1 MLSPSKGSGK
11 NSSPSVNF
19 TTSGQFLADYITEL
33 TSKGSDEDVAEDI
46 FNAWEST
53 PVSIEEFLYG
63 ENYLNLSITLSPP
76 QLKFVD
82 TLSNIFSEE
91 KITEGVLMAGQGS
104 GKDTCSIFVGLR
116 IVYLL
121 NCLRSPQK
129 YFNMEQNSFIDAI
142 NVAPNA
148 DLARNIYF
156 QTLSN
161 VLKNSPLFSAD
172 NPNRITYS
180 ATQTLINFPKNIRLI
195 SGNSENESWQG
206 YTPILILLDEIDAFK
221 SEQELRKSSG
231 LRSEGAEGI
240 YKTAKSLIQSRFP
253 GIGRVVSLSWPR
265 FKGSFIQRR
274 FEAGKLEER
283 TFVACNPDGS
293 AFSTWDFNPSK
304 KKEDF
309 KDFYDNDPI
318 LAKARFECDPPY
330 ARDAFIRDPIPV
342 LRCFD
347 ADIDEKGDMVHSGMK
362 DIRYE
367 TDLREGV
374 YYYVHVDLGLR
385 HSNAALA
392 IAHKDRN
399 GDSVVLDL
407 IKTWEPQPDKDVDF
421 RSIENFL
428 LDLRDNGI
436 KLASVTYDKYQSIN
450 SLQTLQNRG
459 VPAKYKSVTRTKE
472 AYDTLKDLIYQEK
485 LDAYFYPEAV
495 EEILGLDIVY
505 GERVDARPGMKK
517 DRADAVAG
525 AIHGVLKEKGV
536 LTRMNSIGNLNSL
549 FSSPHTV
556 VDADPA
562 TNANKNPVV
571 ENLNNPAKGFKR
583 DEIASR
589 IVSSSK
595 DLCDSCQRIGGIEFE
610 DESGSRCFE
619 ATQAVHLTCI
629 ICGVKKKR
637 MKHSSNPKSKW
648 VTVREP
654 DEFLMQQLAGYSI

>member
-1 MLSPSKGSGK
+1 
-11 NSSPSVNF
+11 
-19 TTSGQFLADYITEL
+19 
-33 TSKGSDEDVAEDI
+33 
-46 FNAWEST
+46 
-53 PVSIEEFLYG
+53 
-63 ENYLNLSITLSPP
+63 
-76 QLKFVD
+76 VD
-82 TLSNIFSEE
+82 TLSNIFS
-91 KITEGVLMAGQGS
+91 KDPVTEGVLMAGQGS

-129 YFNMEQNSFIDAI
+129 YFNMERNSFIDAI

-156 QTLSN
+156 QTLIN
-161 VLKNSPLFSAD
+161 VLKNSPLFDAD
-172 NPNRITYS
+172 RANSISYS

-221 SEQELRKSSG
+221 SEQELRKSTG

-265 FKGSFIQRR
+265 FRGSFIQRR
-274 FEAGKLEER
+274 FEAGKLEDR
-283 TFVACNPDGS
+283 TYVACNPDGS

-309 KDFYDNDPI
+309 KDFYDTDPI
-318 LAKARFECDPPY
+318 LARARFECDPPY

-347 ADIDEKGDMVHSGMK
+347 ADIDEKGDLLHAGMK
-362 DIRYE
+362 DIRHE
-367 TDLREGV
+367 SDLKEGF
-374 YYYVHVDLGLR
+374 YYYVHVDLGLT

-399 GDSVVLDL
+399 DESVVLDL

-428 LDLRDNGI
+428 LNLRDNGI

-485 LDAYFYPEAV
+485 LDAYYYPEAI

-525 AIHGVLKEKGV
+525 AIHGVLKESGI
-536 LTRMNSIGNLNSL
+536 LTRMSSIGNLNSL
-549 FSSPHTV
+549 FSSPNTV

-562 TNANKNPVV
+562 TNANINPVV
-571 ENLNNPAKGFKR
+571 ENLNNPSRGFKR
-583 DEIASR
+583 EEIASR
-589 IVSSSK
+589 VVSSSS
-595 DLCDSCQRIGGIEFE
+595 DVCDSCQRIGGIEFE
-610 DESGSRCFE
+610 DALGSRCFD
-619 ATQAVHLTCI
+619 ATQAVYLACI

-637 MKHSSNPKSKW
+637 TKYSSGPLSNW

-654 DEFLMQQLAGYSI
+654 DEFLKQQLSGYSL

>member
-1 MLSPSKGSGK
+1 MLSPSNGSGK
-11 NSSPSVNF
+11 SSSPSVNF
-19 TTSGQFLADYITEL
+19 TTSGQFLADYISEL
-33 TSKGSDEDVAEDI
+33 TSKDPNEDVTEDT
-46 FNAWEST
+46 FGVWERS
-53 PVSIEEFLYG
+53 PVDIKEFLYG
-63 ENYLNLSITLSPP
+63 EDNLNLSIRLSPP

-82 TLSNIFSEE
+82 TLSNIFSETPV
-91 KITEGVLMAGQGS
+91 TEGVLMAGQGS

-121 NCLRSPQK
+121 NCLKSPQK
-129 YFNMEQNSFIDAI
+129 YFNMERNSFIDAI

-156 QTLSN
+156 QTLIN

-172 NPNRITYS
+172 NPNRISYS

-253 GIGRVVSLSWPR
+253 GVGRVVSLSWPR

-283 TFVACNPDGS
+283 TYVACNPDGS

-309 KDFYDNDPI
+309 KDFYDTDPI

-347 ADIDEKGDMVHSGMK
+347 ADIDEKGDLFHSGMK
-362 DIRYE
+362 NIRDE
-367 TDLREGV
+367 TDLKEGV

-392 IAHKDRN
+392 IAHKDKN
-399 GDSVVLDL
+399 EDSVFLDL

-428 LDLRDNGI
+428 LNLRDNGI
-436 KLASVTYDKYQSIN
+436 KRP
-450 SLQTLQNRG
+450 TLVMWGKNDPTAIVEQG
-459 VPAKYKSVTRTKE
+459 QIIF
-472 AYDTLKDLIYQEK
+472 DLIAAKQRQTQMCVLNHAGHFCFREQ
-485 LDAYFYPEAV
+485 P
-495 EEILGLDIVY
+495 GLFNS
-505 GERVDARPGMKK
+505 RVSEF
-517 DRADAVAG
+517 
-525 AIHGVLKEKGV
+525 VL
-536 LTRMNSIGNLNSL
+536 S
-549 FSSPHTV
+549 
-556 VDADPA
+556 A
-562 TNANKNPVV
+562 T
-571 ENLNNPAKGFKR
+571 
-583 DEIASR
+583 
-589 IVSSSK
+589 
-595 DLCDSCQRIGGIEFE
+595 
-610 DESGSRCFE
+610 
-619 ATQAVHLTCI
+619 
-629 ICGVKKKR
+629 
-637 MKHSSNPKSKW
+637 
-648 VTVREP
+648 
-654 DEFLMQQLAGYSI
+654 

>member
-1 MLSPSKGSGK
+1 MLSPSRGSGK
-11 NSSPSVNF
+11 SSSPSVNF
-19 TTSGQFLADYITEL
+19 TTSGQFLTDYITEL
-33 TSKGSDEDVAEDI
+33 ASKDSDVDVAEDI
-46 FNAWEST
+46 FNVWERT
-53 PVSIEEFLYG
+53 PVDIKEFLYG
-63 ENYLNLSITLSPP
+63 KDYLDLSITLSPP

-82 TLSNIFSEE
+82 TLSNIFADE

-121 NCLRSPQK
+121 NCLKSPQK

-161 VLKNSPLFSAD
+161 VLKNSPLFNID
-172 NPNRITYS
+172 NPNRISYS

-221 SEQELRKSSG
+221 SEQELRRSSG

-318 LAKARFECDPPY
+318 LARARFECDPPY

-347 ADIDEKGDMVHSGMK
+347 ADIDEKGDMFHSGMRN
-362 DIRYE
+362 IRDE

-399 GDSVVLDL
+399 DDSVILDL

-428 LDLRDNGI
+428 LNLRDNGI

-450 SLQTLQNRG
+450 SLQTLQSRG

-485 LDAYFYPEAV
+485 LDAYYYPEAV

-525 AIHGVLKEKGV
+525 AVHGVLKEKGI
-536 LTRMNSIGNLNSL
+536 LTRMSSIGNLNSL

-571 ENLNNPAKGFKR
+571 ENLNNPSKGFKR
-583 DEIASR
+583 EEIASR

-595 DLCDSCQRIGGIEFE
+595 DLCDSCQRIGGVEFE
-610 DESGSRCFE
+610 DASGSRCFE
-619 ATQAVHLTCI
+619 ATQAVYLTCI

-637 MKHSSNPKSKW
+637 MKHASSSKSKW
-648 VTVREP
+648 VNVRDP

>member
-1 MLSPSKGSGK
+1 MNSRSDVSEK
-11 NSSPSVNF
+11 NSSPLVDF
-19 TTSGQFLADYITEL
+19 TTSGQWLIDEL
-33 TSKGSDEDVAEDI
+33 GISSDDSKDTKPDNIVWDT
-46 FNAWEST
+46 T
-53 PVSIEEFLYG
+53 PVDIETFLYG
-63 ENYLNLSITLSPP
+63 EEYLNLSIRLSEP
-76 QLKFVD
+76 QLAFVD
-82 TLSNIFSEE
+82 SLSNIFSDSP
-91 KITEGVLMAGQGS
+91 ITEGVLMAGQGS

-121 NCLRSPQK
+121 HCLRSPQE
-129 YFNMEQNSFIDAI
+129 YFKMDKNSFIDAI

-148 DLARNIYF
+148 DLAKNIYF
-156 QTLSN
+156 QTLVN
-161 VLKNSPLFSAD
+161 ILKNAPLFET
-172 NPNRITYS
+172 NRPNSIQYT

-221 SEQELRKSSG
+221 SEQELQRSRG
-231 LRSEGAEGI
+231 LRSEGAEGV
-240 YKTAKSLIQSRFP
+240 YKTAKALIQSRFP
-253 GIGRVVSLSWPR
+253 GVGRVVSLSWPR

-283 TFVACNPDGS
+283 TYVACKPDGS
-293 AFSTWDFNPSK
+293 AYATWDFNPSK

-525 AIHGVLKEKGV
+525 AIHGVLNEKGV